1 MVVDVDNTYK
11 RMRTR
16 MAIIILTTFL
26 HSATENKTP
35 PSPRNTVFTISIF
48 LEVTP
53 SPYSAL

>member
-1 MVVDVDNTYK
+1 MVVDVDNTYR

-26 HSATENKTP
+26 YSTTEIKTP
-35 PSPRNTVFTISIF
+35 PSRRNTVFTISIF